1 MSKIT
6 IGHLTT
12 LMLTLLASTTSLK
25 TRTNPSTT
33 FTPATTL
40 APANNLTPSTTAVPN
55 QNTLAPQEKDPAAAA
70 AAGVFGSPG
79 FLNKNNVFSASLV
92 NVSSQ
97 SSTGDSNLNMLV
109 SSNSDKNTVKVNR
122 DLNGSGGNIISN
134 SLGNFLLSNTTTMTK
149 SARKNLLAPKKA
161 KMP

>member
-12 LMLTLLASTTSLK
+12 LLLTLLAFSTSLK
-25 TRTNPSTT
+25 INTDPATILTS
-33 FTPATTL
+33 ATTL
-40 APANNLTPSTTAVPN
+40 APANNLTPATTEVPN

-79 FLNKNNVFSASLV
+79 FLNTNNVFSASLV
-92 NVSSQ
+92 NSSSQ
-97 SSTGDSNLNMLV
+97 SSTGDSNVNMLV
-109 SSNSDKNTVKVNR
+109 SSNSDKNTVKVNG

-134 SLGNFLLSNTTTMTK
+134 SVGNFLLNNTTTMRK
-149 SARKNLLAPKKA
+149 SARKNFFGCS
-161 KMP
+161 